1 MYGQVAQTEFSFFAK
16 NTLLKVEQES
26 GVAI

>member
-16 NTLLKVEQES
+16 NTPLKVEQES
-26 GVAI
+26 CIAI